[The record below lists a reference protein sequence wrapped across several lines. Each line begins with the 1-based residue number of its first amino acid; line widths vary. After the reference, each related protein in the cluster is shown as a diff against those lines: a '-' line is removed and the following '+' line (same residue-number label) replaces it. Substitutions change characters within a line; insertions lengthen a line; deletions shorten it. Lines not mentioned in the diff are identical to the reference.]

1 MGFDISGCNPKQN
14 TPFPKACLDL
24 QEKYQKDSDDMFWLD
39 NATDAERS
47 KYFYHRTKWQTEN
60 VGEYF
65 RSPIWIWHTAINF
78 IDYCCSRE
86 GDFFTEDD
94 FEGCSYNEH
103 YHIPA
108 EKAEKMGHAIIK
120 AVTDKALKVY
130 YNSYA
135 KYQKNKGRVHE
146 DDVAMKVVDTPL
158 GKMDVKVDNKIETYH
173 SYDRLKNHVLD
184 FADFA
189 IASGG
194 FTVGQS

>member
-24 QEKYQKDSDDMFWLD
+24 QEKYQKDEDDMFWLD

-65 RSPIWIWHTAINF
+65 RSPI
-78 IDYCCSRE
+78 C
-86 GDFFTEDD
+86 
-94 FEGCSYNEH
+94 
-103 YHIPA
+103 
-108 EKAEKMGHAIIK
+108 HAIIK
-120 AVTDKALKVY
+120 AVTDEALKVY

-184 FADFA
+184 FA

-194 FTVGQS
+194 FTVG